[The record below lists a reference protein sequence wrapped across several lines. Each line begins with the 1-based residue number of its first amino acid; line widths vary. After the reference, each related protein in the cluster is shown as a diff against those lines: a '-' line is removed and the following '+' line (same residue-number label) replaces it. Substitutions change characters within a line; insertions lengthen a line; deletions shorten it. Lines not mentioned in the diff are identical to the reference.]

1 MLLSLN
7 WLRDFTPY
15 EGDLDELADRLT
27 MLGLEVD
34 EISQPFAHLD
44 NMVVGHVVECEAHP
58 ESDHLHV
65 CKVDVDGGELLDIVC
80 GAPNVARG
88 QKVPVAPVGTV
99 MPGGMKIKKAKLRGV
114 PSRGMICSAVEL
126 ELGNDHNGI
135 MVLDGGLAPGT
146 KLIDALGLETKV
158 LDIDIT
164 PNRGDC
170 LSVLGYAREIA
181 AAYNLPLT
189 MPKVEPVE
197 SGPACE
203 DMVSIQIDQSRFC
216 PSYLARIIQ
225 GVTNGQ
231 SPDWM
236 RYRLL
241 AVGLRPISAVVDVT
255 NYVLMELG
263 QPLHAFDRTLIQ
275 GGKIRVAPA
284 EEGMS
289 FTTLDDK
296 KRKLLSSDLLI
307 WDGQRP
313 VALAGVMGGANSEM
327 SETSTD
333 VLLESAV
340 FHPGTI
346 RKTARRLALGSDASF
361 RFERGV
367 DLVGS
372 RLALDRAADL
382 IATCCG
388 GQIARGVAG
397 SVPRPYKP
405 ASIPFRPT
413 KATGLLALDVEDGY
427 CEKVLASLGC
437 ELAKDKDGYR
447 VTPPSYRLDMEREAD
462 LIEEVARVYGM
473 DRLPVRLPRITKNLD
488 AMLNEDPVFAFNGR
502 IKAWAMGCGLHEAVN
517 YSFVAS
523 KDMDT
528 LGIPSEGRVEILNPL
543 NEELNVLR
551 SEIAPGVF
559 NSLKHNLAQGN
570 TRLRVF
576 EVAHVFV
583 RDPSSDTM
591 TKETNRLG
599 LLLYGSREP
608 RSYPFAEGGVDYSD
622 IKGLVENLAGHL
634 GIGPLT
640 FVLEEGHFYL
650 QPCVRVMAG
659 AKAVGRVGMLKPAL
673 ADGYNAGD
681 RVWFADLNLE
691 TLMDLTAKGVC
702 SFSPIAKFPAVKR
715 DITIIAPKTLPFG
728 RIAEV
733 ILGRKE
739 PLVEDVLL
747 LDIYKPE
754 EDAKEN
760 HVSLRVTY
768 RSMTKTLKDKEVD
781 KVHTRIGQELLNKLE
796 VRFP

>member
-34 EISQPFAHLD
+34 EISQPFAHLE
-44 NMVVGHVVECEAHP
+44 NMIVGHVVECEAHP
-58 ESDHLHV
+58 QSDHLHV
-65 CKVDVDGGELLDIVC
+65 CKVDVNQGELLSIVC

-88 QKVPVAPVGTV
+88 QKVPVAPVGTL
-99 MPGGMKIKKAKLRGV
+99 MPNGVKLKKAKLRGV
-114 PSRGMICSAVEL
+114 PSHGMICSAVEM
-126 ELGNDHNGI
+126 ELGSDHSGI
-135 MVLDGGLAPGT
+135 MVLDEGLAPGT
-146 KLIDALGLETKV
+146 RLIDALGLETKV

-181 AAYNLPLT
+181 AAYHLPLT
-189 MPKVEPVE
+189 MPRVELVE
-197 SGPACE
+197 SGSSCE
-203 DMVSIQIDQSRFC
+203 EMVAIQVDQAGLC

-225 GVTNGQ
+225 GVSNTQ

-241 AVGLRPISAVVDVT
+241 SVGLRPISAVVDVT

-263 QPLHAFDRTLIQ
+263 QPLHSFDWNKIQ
-275 GGKIRVAPA
+275 GGRIRVAPA
-284 EEGMS
+284 EDGMV

-296 KRKLLSSDLLI
+296 KRQLVSTDLLI
-307 WDGQRP
+307 WDGERP
-313 VALAGVMGGANSEM
+313 VALAGVMGGANSEIVDA
-327 SETSTD
+327 STD

-367 DLVGS
+367 DQVGS

-388 GQIARGVAG
+388 GQIAKGVAG
-397 SVPRPYKP
+397 SVPKPYTAK
-405 ASIPFRPT
+405 SIYFRPT

-427 CEKVLASLGC
+427 CEKVLTSLGC
-437 ELAKDKDGYR
+437 ELDTDKEGYQ
-447 VTPPSYRLDMEREAD
+447 VTPPSYRLDLEREAD

-473 DRLPVRLPRITKNLD
+473 DRLPVRLPRISKNLD
-488 AMLNEDPVFAFNGR
+488 AMLHEDPLFAFNSR
-502 IKAWAMGCGLHEAVN
+502 IKTWAMGCGLHEAVN

-523 KDMDT
+523 KDMDQ
-528 LGIPSEGRVEILNPL
+528 LGIPVEGRVEILNPL

-551 SEIAPGVF
+551 SQIAPGLF
-559 NSLKHNLAQGN
+559 NSLKHNLAQAT
-570 TRLRVF
+570 TRLRLF
-576 EVAHVFV
+576 EVAQVFTQ
-583 RDPSSDTM
+583 DPSSDTM

-599 LLLYGSREP
+599 ILLYGSREP
-608 RSYPFAEGGVDYSD
+608 QGYPFAEGEVDYCD
-622 IKGLVENLAGHL
+622 IKGLVENLAEHL
-634 GIGPLT
+634 GIGPLDFT
-640 FVLEEGHFYL
+640 LVEDHSYL
-650 QPCVRVMAG
+650 RPCVQVMCGEIAIG
-659 AKAVGRVGMLKPAL
+659 LVGMLKPAL
-673 ADGYNAGD
+673 ADGYNAGNT
-681 RVWFADLNLE
+681 VWFADLNLE
-691 TLMDLTAKGVC
+691 AIMNLAINAVC
-702 SFSPIAKFPAVKR
+702 TFSPIAKFPAVRR

-728 RIAEV
+728 RISEV
-733 ILGRKE
+733 ILARKE
-739 PLVEDVLL
+739 PLVEDVVL

-754 EDAKEN
+754 EHATEN

-768 RSMTKTLKDKEVD
+768 RSMSKTLKDKEVD
-781 KVHTRIGQELLNKLE
+781 KVHTRIGQELLNKLD

>member
-15 EGDLDELADRLT
+15 EGDLNELADRLT

-34 EISQPFAHLD
+34 EISHPFAHLD
-44 NMVVGHVVECEAHP
+44 NMVVGHVVQCEAHP
-58 ESDHLHV
+58 QSDHLHV
-65 CKVDVDGGELLDIVC
+65 CKVDVDQGELLDIVC
-80 GAPNVARG
+80 GAPNVAQG
-88 QKVPVAPVGTV
+88 QKVAVAPVGTV
-99 MPGGMKIKKAKLRGV
+99 MPNGMKIKKAKLRGM
-114 PSRGMICSAVEL
+114 PSRGMICSAMEL
-126 ELGNDHNGI
+126 ELGNDHSGI
-135 MVLDGGLAPGT
+135 MVLDDALAPGT
-146 KLIDALGLETKV
+146 KLIDALGLETSV

-189 MPKVEPVE
+189 MPKVECE
-197 SGPACE
+197 ETGPACQ
-203 DMVSIQIDQSRFC
+203 DMVSIQIDQSRLC

-225 GVTNGQ
+225 GVSNTQ

-263 QPLHAFDRTLIQ
+263 QPLHAFDRSLIR

-284 EEGMS
+284 EDGMV
-289 FTTLDDK
+289 FTTLDQK
-296 KRKLLSSDLLI
+296 ERKLLSSDLLI
-307 WDGQRP
+307 WDGERP
-313 VALAGVMGGANSEM
+313 VALAGVMGGANSEI
-327 SETSTD
+327 SETSTE

-367 DLVGS
+367 DQVGS

-382 IATCCG
+382 IVSCCG
-388 GQIARGVAG
+388 GQIAKGVAG
-397 SVPRPYKP
+397 SVPRPYAAP
-405 ASIPFRPT
+405 SIVFRPA
-413 KATGLLALDVEDGY
+413 KATRLLALDVEEGY
-427 CEKVLASLGC
+427 CEKVLTSLGC
-437 ELAKDKDGYR
+437 QLAKAKDGYQ
-447 VTPPSYRLDMEREAD
+447 VTPPSYRLDLEREAD

-473 DRLPVRLPRITKNLD
+473 DRLPVRLPRIAKNLD
-488 AMLNEDPVFAFNGR
+488 AMLHEDPLFAFNSR
-502 IKAWAMGCGLHEAVN
+502 IKAWAMGCGLQETVN
-517 YSFVAS
+517 YSFVATR
-523 KDMDT
+523 DMDR
-528 LGIPSEGRVEILNPL
+528 LGIPSQGRVEILNPL

-551 SEIAPGVF
+551 SQIAPGLF
-559 NSLKHNLAQGN
+559 NALKYNLAQGN
-570 TRLRVF
+570 TRLRLF
-576 EVAHVFV
+576 EVAQVFV
-583 RDPSSDTM
+583 QDPASDTM

-608 RSYPFAEGGVDYSD
+608 QRYPFGAGEVDYSD
-622 IKGLVENLAGHL
+622 IKGLVENLAGYL
-634 GIGPLT
+634 GLGTLT
-640 FVLEEGHFYL
+640 FVLVQEHPYL
-650 QPCVRVMAG
+650 QPCVRVLAG
-659 AKAVGRVGMLKPAL
+659 ETPVGLMGMLKPAL
-673 ADGYNAGD
+673 ADGYNANHK
-681 RVWFADLNLE
+681 VWFADLNLE
-691 TLMDLTAKGVC
+691 TIMDLTAKATC
-702 SFSPIAKFPAVKR
+702 TFRPIAKFPAVRR

-733 ILGRKE
+733 IRARKE
-739 PLVEDVLL
+739 PLVEDVVL

-754 EDAKEN
+754 KDAEEN

-768 RSMTKTLKDKEVD
+768 RSMSKTLKDKEVD

>member
-44 NMVVGHVVECEAHP
+44 KMVVGHVVECELHP

-88 QKVPVAPVGTV
+88 QKVPVAPVGAV
-99 MPGGMKIKKAKLRGV
+99 MPNGMKIKKAKLRGMS
-114 PSRGMICSAVEL
+114 SRGMICSATEL
-126 ELGNDHNGI
+126 ELGNDHSGI
-135 MVLDGGLAPGT
+135 MVLDDALAPGT
-146 KLIDALGLETKV
+146 GLIDALGLETKV

-189 MPKVEPVE
+189 MPRVDLLE
-197 SGPACE
+197 SGPACA
-203 DMVSIQIDQSRFC
+203 DMVAIQIDQSRFC

-263 QPLHAFDRTLIQ
+263 QPLHAFDRSLIR

-296 KRKLLSSDLLI
+296 ERKLLSSDLLI
-307 WDGQRP
+307 WDGERP

-327 SETSTD
+327 SETSTE

-388 GQIARGVAG
+388 GQIARGVAA

-405 ASIPFRPT
+405 TSIMFRPR

-427 CEKVLASLGC
+427 CENVLTSLGC
-437 ELAKDKDGYR
+437 ELAEDKDGYL
-447 VTPPSYRLDMEREAD
+447 VTPPSYRLDLEREAD

-488 AMLNEDPVFAFNGR
+488 AMLNEDPLFAFNSR

-551 SEIAPGVF
+551 SEIAPGLF

-570 TRLRVF
+570 TRLRLF
-576 EVAHVFV
+576 EVAQVFV
-583 RDPSSDTM
+583 QDSSSDTM
-591 TKETNRLG
+591 TRETNRLG
-599 LLLYGSREP
+599 LLVYGSREP
-608 RSYPFAEGGVDYSD
+608 QSYPFAAGEVDYSD

-634 GIGPLT
+634 GIGTLT
-640 FVLEEGHFYL
+640 FALEEDHPYL

-659 AKAVGRVGMLKPAL
+659 EIAVGRVGMLKSAL
-673 ADGYNAGD
+673 ADGYNAGHK
-681 RVWFADLNLE
+681 VWFADLNLE
-691 TLMDLTAKGVC
+691 TIMELTKKAVC

-728 RIAEV
+728 RIAAV
-733 ILGRKE
+733 ILECKE
-739 PLVEDVLL
+739 PLVENVVL

-754 EDAKEN
+754 EDAVEN

-781 KVHTRIGQELLNKLE
+781 KVHTRIGQELLNTLG